1 MMGEAKIIESN
12 DFRCKACGNLM
23 PINAYEKHGG
33 FCNECRN
40 E

>member
-1 MMGEAKIIESN
+1 MEEIKIIESN

-23 PINAYEKHGG
+23 AVNTYEEHGG
-33 FCNECRN
+33 FCKDCRN